1 VSLVRGLLTVLRVIR
16 VKSSQETIPGSG
28 LPAAALAA
36 LLAASVALFLVY
48 NGLLWKAPREASHV
62 ARFAV
67 SYLAV
72 VPLAAGMLLAF
83 QRFTWAHLVTS
94 TGVVWAAK
102 LVVTAVLYQA
112 LARGTATNLR
122 AIAPPPT
129 TVHGVTTAASHDY
142 ESVGSGSFAQGSLRG
157 RVRLEGAAVT
167 RAIVFL
173 ERPRSGRPLPARE
186 TIDLAIAGA
195 KYAEPS
201 FLVHTGDLIRFIN
214 HDALLHTARF
224 SGPGAL
230 PATVPLPPGSE
241 APPIAFTEGGVYRVR
256 CDSHP
261 GESAWIVV
269 VDHPYATFTAPD
281 GTYALEGV
289 PVGEARVTVVLA
301 GPLTARETSATTL
314 IRSAETVEL
323 DLDLDAAREIVL

>member
-1 VSLVRGLLTVLRVIR
+1 VSLVRGLQTVPR
-16 VKSSQETIPGSG
+16 VKARQETIPGSG
-28 LPAAALAA
+28 LPAAALMT
-36 LLAASVALFLVY
+36 LLVASVGLFLVY

-102 LVVTAVLYQA
+102 LVVTALLYQA

-122 AIAPPPT
+122 AIAPPPAT
-129 TVHGVTTAASHDY
+129 LRGVTTAPSHDY

-157 RVRLEGAAVT
+157 RVRFDRASIG

-186 TIDLAIAGA
+186 TIDLAITGA
-195 KYAEPS
+195 TYAEPS
-201 FLVHTGDLIRFIN
+201 YLVHTGDLVHFIN
-214 HDALLHTARF
+214 HDSLLHTARF

-230 PATVPLPPGSE
+230 PATVPLPPASE
-241 APPIAFTEGGVYRVR
+241 APPIAFGEPGVYRVR
-256 CDSHP
+256 CDGHP
-261 GESAWIVV
+261 GESAWLVV
-269 VDHPYATFTAPD
+269 VDHPYAAYTAPD
-281 GTYALEGV
+281 GTYELPGV
-289 PVGEARVTVVLA
+289 PVGEARVAVVLA
-301 GPLTARETSATTL
+301 RPLSGRETSASVI
-314 IRSAETVEL
+314 IRSAETAEL
-323 DLDLDAAREIVL
+323 DFDLDAAREIAP

>member
-1 VSLVRGLLTVLRVIR
+1 VSLVRGLLTVLYVRSR
-16 VKSSQETIPGSG
+16 QETIPGSG
-28 LPAAALAA
+28 LPAAALVT
-36 LLAASVALFLVY
+36 LLAASVGLFLVY

-67 SYLAV
+67 SYFAV

-83 QRFTWAHLVTS
+83 HRLTWAHLVTT
-94 TGVVWAAK
+94 TGVVWTAK
-102 LVVTAVLYQA
+102 LVVTALLYQA

-129 TVHGVTTAASHDY
+129 TVGGTTTAPSHDY
-142 ESVGSGSFAQGSLRG
+142 ESVGSGAFAQGSLRG
-157 RVRLEGAAVT
+157 RVRFEGAPVG

-173 ERPRSGRPLPARE
+173 ERPRSGRPLPSRE
-186 TIDLAIAGA
+186 TIDLAITGA

-201 FLVHTGDLIRFIN
+201 FLLHTGDLVRFTN

-230 PATVPLPPGSE
+230 PATVPLSPSS
-241 APPIAFTEGGVYRVR
+241 AAKPIAFTESGVYRVR

-261 GESAWIVV
+261 GESAWLVV
-269 VDHPYATFTAPD
+269 VDHPYATFTSPD
-281 GTYALEGV
+281 GTYDLEGV
-289 PVGEARVTVVLA
+289 PTGDARVVVVLA
-301 GPLTARETSATTL
+301 RALTARETSAPAV

-323 DLDLDAAREIVL
+323 DLDLDAAREIAP